1 MVRSATLE
9 HGELLVRVVRSHDG
23 HEAGGLRCG
32 RPSRSIVAAVLCAVA
47 LLASGSGAAP
57 ARDLVVFGEPTLE
70 KALKSIGA
78 LWQARTGMRVNVF
91 VAPSDLS
98 YAQIDRGAR
107 CDVIFG
113 LAGAVSEDAARRKI
127 IHADT
132 VRRVLRNSL
141 ALIGTDPGSGPMAN
155 AALADISR
163 LIAGKTL
170 AIANP
175 ELLRRIGVTV
185 DDRNKSIVVA
195 ESSAGVVSF
204 LATNKARLGIV
215 YATDAVAGF
224 KLVVPLPASDLPAIE
239 YVVAKARYP
248 AVEPQPFMTFL
259 QSAEAKATFKSAGLA
274 PIDDQSALQREPA
287 PDLTRIANHVAAQD
301 AATR

>member
-78 LWQARTGMRVNVF
+78 LWQARTGTRVNVF

-98 YAQIDRGAR
+98 YAQIDRGA
-107 CDVIFG
+107 
-113 LAGAVSEDAARRKI
+113 VSEDAARRKI
-127 IHADT
+127 IHAGT

-175 ELLRRIGVTV
+175 ERDVAGAHAVELLRRIGVTV

-224 KLVVPLPASDLPAIE
+224 KLGAAAGIGPAGDRIC
-239 YVVAKARYP
+239 
-248 AVEPQPFMTFL
+248 
-259 QSAEAKATFKSAGLA
+259 G
-274 PIDDQSALQREPA
+274 REGS
-287 PDLTRIANHVAAQD
+287 LSRRG
-301 AATR
+301 AATIHDVSAVGGSEGDIQIGGTRAHR